1 MLRGVNFIYINGLG
15 WGEVGLKLV
24 RFYLFYLYMCEL
36 FLEMLYIDCNGLAFE
51 ETSSKYDFWKND
63 LFLGIF
69 YRMHTIWKF
78 IQEWIIF

>member
-1 MLRGVNFIYINGLG
+1 MLRGGKLYLYQWFGLR
-15 WGEVGLKLV
+15 WGGSEIGPILS
-24 RFYLFYLYMCEL
+24 FYLYMCEL

-69 YRMHTIWKF
+69 YRMHTI
-78 IQEWIIF
+78 